1 MLMVRMGVAD
11 SPEFRRT
18 RDVLAPWPFA
28 PSTPCA
34 PGDPMSV
41 VVPSW
46 FKYRQGKAEPAGDNL
61 LKLTGPNMGEAYVG
75 IRAVDGGWQGFAR
88 ARPDSDE
95 VAGTAGA
102 FADVTDAWGAAFE
115 LFRNHFIA

>member
-46 FKYRQGKAEPAGDNL
+46 FKSRQGKAEPAGDNL

-75 IRAVDGGWQGFAR
+75 IRAVDGGWRVLAR
-88 ARPDSDE
+88 ARQDSDD
-95 VAGTAGA
+95 VDRTHAPT
-102 FADVTDAWGAAFE
+102 ADVTDAWGPAFE
-115 LFRNHFIA
+115 LFRNH